1 MLARFSTALA
11 ITLLWAAATSISAF
25 VPRSMPLHR
34 SAGVLSTDS
43 TKAGVF
49 TSMPVNPLRFKDTAK
64 LWMSSRRPQNNQS
77 TNRDFYK
84 ILGVARG
91 ADAAEIKKGYRTKAK
106 LLHPDANPGQDTTE
120 QFQEVNRAYEVLTDP
135 DLKTKYDRATA
146 TLIVRATSTAWYWR
160 RA

>member
-1 MLARFSTALA
+1 
-11 ITLLWAAATSISAF
+11 
-25 VPRSMPLHR
+25 
-34 SAGVLSTDS
+34 
-43 TKAGVF
+43 
-49 TSMPVNPLRFKDTAK
+49 MPVNPLRFKDTAK

-91 ADAAEIKKGYRTKAK
+91 ANAAEIKKGYRTKAK

-160 RA
+160 RAWEMKSTNAMSDVCTVSTYQAWSAYEWRMWKKENSDVDGVG

>member
-1 MLARFSTALA
+1 
-11 ITLLWAAATSISAF
+11 
-25 VPRSMPLHR
+25 
-34 SAGVLSTDS
+34 
-43 TKAGVF
+43 
-49 TSMPVNPLRFKDTAK
+49 MPVNPLRFKDTAK

-91 ADAAEIKKGYRTKAK
+91 ANAAEIKKGYRTKAK